1 MADEDVTCRHC
12 GQPIEHGQLTG
23 NAGRWWGGGK
33 LGWLSGPR
41 QARDLVLQGES
52 LVESPVGGVRVPAS
66 RCTSFRL
73 VWFRYAES

>member
-1 MADEDVTCRHC
+1 MADEDVTCPHC

-33 LGWLSGPR
+33 LGWVSGPR

-66 RCTSFRL
+66 RSASCRL